1 MSAFGFGRP
10 GLESGNVGAIFSGM
24 GRETEAAM
32 PVMDADREA

>member
-1 MSAFGFGRP
+1 MSGFGIGEP
-10 GLESGNVGAIFSGM
+10 SGRKGSHGAIFSGM